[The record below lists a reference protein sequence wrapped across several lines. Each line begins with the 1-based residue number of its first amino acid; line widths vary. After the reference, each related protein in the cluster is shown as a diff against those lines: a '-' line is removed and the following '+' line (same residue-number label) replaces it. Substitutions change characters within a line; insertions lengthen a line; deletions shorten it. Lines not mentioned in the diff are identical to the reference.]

1 MLSLPKRVQQTEQN
15 MAKRSQRQRKKPTRR
30 VQQYGGRVLVFR
42 GAPLQRGHG
51 LGGLFKTLFRVAM
64 PAIRRA
70 APIVK
75 RVAMRVGKSATK
87 RVAKAGAKVLE
98 DVATNRSTL
107 KEALK
112 ERAQEAAL
120 SAAMDAINKS
130 GAQRKSNTPVRR
142 VKKKKQRRANA
153 PRL

>member
-1 MLSLPKRVQQTEQN
+1 MNKRLVTTLCRTKKN
-15 MAKRSQRQRKKPTRR
+15 MAKPTQRKRSTKRAR
-30 VQQYGGRVLVFR
+30 QYGGRVLVFR
-42 GAPLQRGHG
+42 GSPLQKGHG
-51 LGGLFKTLFRVAM
+51 LGGLFKSLLRVAV
-64 PAIRRA
+64 PVIRRA

-75 RVAMRVGKSATK
+75 KVAVRVGKSAVK
-87 RVAKAGAKVLE
+87 RTAKAGTKVLK
-98 DVATNRSTL
+98 DVATNRTTL

-130 GAQRKSNTPVRR
+130 AATKKTRTPVGRA
-142 VKKKKQRRANA
+142 KKKQRRTNA

>member
-1 MLSLPKRVQQTEQN
+1 
-15 MAKRSQRQRKKPTRR
+15 MAKRSQRRKPL
-30 VQQYGGRVLVFR
+30 QYRGRVLVFR

-51 LGGLFKTLFRVAM
+51 LGGLFKTLFRVAV

-70 APIVK
+70 APIAK
-75 RVAMRVGKSATK
+75 KVATRVGKSALK
-87 RVAKAGAKVLE
+87 RTAKAGAKVLE
-98 DVATNRSTL
+98 DVVTNRSTL

-120 SAAMDAINKS
+120 NAAMDAINKTTAS
-130 GAQRKSNTPVRR
+130 KKSNTPVRR
-142 VKKKKQRRANA
+142 TKKKQQRVNT

>member
-1 MLSLPKRVQQTEQN
+1 M
-15 MAKRSQRQRKKPTRR
+15 
-30 VQQYGGRVLVFR
+30 FR

-75 RVAMRVGKSATK
+75 RVAMRVGKSAAK
-87 RVAKAGAKVLE
+87 RAANAGGKVLE

-130 GAQRKSNTPVRR
+130 GVQRNSNTPVRR
-142 VKKKKQRRANA
+142 VKKKQRRANA